1 MGISKERLETIFD
14 PAFSTKD
21 SRVGM
26 GLGLAM
32 SYNIVRKH
40 QGHIDLESTPDEGT
54 QVTIRLPIQPPD
66 AHHHLLHALANV
78 DFARCLQGCYSST
91 FQLELQASDC
101 LIPPRKELES

>member
-1 MGISKERLETIFD
+1 MNVIVNGLQAIDGSGTIRLHTEVAGADVIVRISDTGMGISKERLETIFD

-40 QGHIDLESTPDEGT
+40 QGHIDLESTPDEGA
-54 QVTIRLPIQPPD
+54 QVTIRLPIQP
-66 AHHHLLHALANV
+66 A
-78 DFARCLQGCYSST
+78 
-91 FQLELQASDC
+91 
-101 LIPPRKELES
+101 